1 MATPQDALPAATVEK
16 WTGLYKSVG
25 RFAIPPGAMQDASN
39 LVLPGPSLLT
49 LRRGFESNSEAF
61 GIRTDCLSM
70 GFYGSL
76 VCYIDSLGLSPPG
89 FLVADAE
96 TFVGW
101 GIYRQ
106 KSDLGFDAAA
116 LNAVGFQVPASTSY
130 RRFFTSNGNLYIS
143 GLGFGL
149 GRVPLPPTP
158 TQNEG
163 WSPAIM
169 DKPVLVGGYSFVAGT
184 FLPGSN
190 ITQNGVTYPNGSQVG
205 YRATY
210 RWVDGNGNIHRSQP
224 SEKIVVTYTTNASN
238 TAVRILVNETPMV
251 VAGTIVELWRTKIAI
266 NQNDGSDSSGD
277 ECFKIAEVAI
287 TGNVNSATGYLVAT
301 GVGTPFASYDDNT
314 PDVPYLN
321 DPLYTNPTTGA
332 LNGLGIGNANV
343 PPPASFDTFQFKGY
357 TYYANTQEVQRA
369 QIQIIGTGGGGIVD
383 GDTFSVA
390 GVNYM
395 FKDAAPASAGYI
407 FIQIWRTGSAHDK
420 GSIIENIRFTAQAAA
435 DAICK
440 GQGFYS
446 PFFNTIPPNN
456 PEVDKIRAFNVDV
469 NGLPGY
475 INLERLVPNGAQF
488 TISPGTG
495 AGRGWA
501 GLLAVGNVSDP
512 NRQPN
517 ALMQSQ
523 YNDPESVPPAFT
535 ETVGHE
541 DSAIL
546 RGIPLRD
553 TCLLYKSAP
562 DGLWK
567 FTDDGSGNLTISSLD
582 ATVNLIAPK
591 TAVFLD
597 NASFALCDKGVL
609 KITDGGAPENISDE
623 KLRLELADLV
633 AHVGLDTIADVAF
646 AVAYE
651 AEKLYVLCLPEGP
664 NSTDCTLQYVYNL
677 TTDAWTTWDVPNVQS
692 GGVDPYNGKLYLGR
706 NAVVSGGQPIWRER
720 KDNTDDDFQDPS
732 LTATWAASQ
741 TTDTIVV
748 TGDQRALPYNGFA
761 QGDRVVYVTGG
772 HSYLAWVNSV
782 TYSGSA
788 NQTTIVFSA
797 SLPMVSGESF
807 TLRKAIQCPFTL
819 LPLVDGDPLFDKQ
832 WQDLYLYFRYCV
844 NDRILISYGTNRQ
857 QVPNTYPLPGPLDT
871 EWYDEN
877 LGWGELP
884 WGGPAQD
891 VILKLG
897 LDQAAS
903 RSAELTLTIDM
914 SRAGAGWQL
923 SALRVPY
930 LPTTQKVVR

>member
-1 MATPQDALPAATVEK
+1 MATPDGALPAATVEK

-25 RFAIPPGAMQDASN
+25 RFAIPPGALQAAEN
-39 LVLPGPSLLT
+39 IVLPGPSLLT
-49 LRRGFESNSEAF
+49 LRRGFETPGSLNAVHDATS
-61 GIRTDCLSM
+61 L
-70 GFYGSL
+70 GFYGTM
-76 VCYIDSLGLSPPG
+76 VCYITTVGLDPPG
-89 FLVADAE
+89 FSFINND

-101 GIYRQ
+101 GVFRER
-106 KSDLGFDAAA
+106 SNLDFNGASLA
-116 LNAVGFQVPASTSY
+116 AVGFQVPAATAY
-130 RRFFTSNGNLYIS
+130 RRFFTANGNLYIS
-143 GLGFGL
+143 GLSFGL
-149 GRVPLPPTP
+149 GRVPLQPTP
-158 TQNEG
+158 DQNQG

-169 DKPVLVGGYSFVAGT
+169 DKPVLIGGYSFVAGT
-184 FLPGSN
+184 FLPGSAV
-190 ITQNGVTYPNGSQVG
+190 TQNGITYTNGSQVG

-210 RWVDGNGNIHRSQP
+210 RYVDANGNIHRSQP
-224 SEKIVVTYTTNASN
+224 SEKLVVTYTTNASS

-251 VAGTIVELWRTKIAI
+251 VQGTIVELWRTKIAI
-266 NQNDGSDSSGD
+266 NQNDGSDSTGD

-287 TGNVNSATGYLVAT
+287 TGNVNNATGYLVAT

-343 PPPASFDTFQFKGY
+343 PPPASFDVFQFKGY
-357 TYYANTQEVQRA
+357 TYYANTQEVQRV
-369 QIQIIGTGGGGIVD
+369 QVQIIGTGGGGIVD
-383 GDTFSVA
+383 GDTFTVD
-390 GVNYM
+390 GVPYM
-395 FKDAAPASAGYI
+395 WKDAAPATAGYV
-407 FIQIWRTGSAHDK
+407 FVQIWRTGTAHDK
-420 GSIIENIRFTAQAAA
+420 GSIIENLRASAQAAA

-440 GQGFYS
+440 GNGFYS

-456 PEVDKIRAFNVDV
+456 LEVEKIRAYNLDV

-475 INLERLVPNGAQF
+475 IKLERLVPSGAAF
-488 TISPGTG
+488 SVVAGTG

-501 GLLAVGNVSDP
+501 GLLAVGNTSDS

-517 ALMQSQ
+517 GLMQSQ

-535 ETVGHE
+535 EVVGHS
-541 DSAIL
+541 DSSIL

-553 TCLLYKSAP
+553 TCLLYKTAP

-567 FTDDGSGNLTISSLD
+567 FTDDGSGNLTIASLD

-633 AHVGLDTIADVAF
+633 AHVGADTIFNVAF
-646 AVAYE
+646 GIAYE
-651 AEKLYVLCLPEGP
+651 AEKLYILCLPEGP
-664 NSTDCTLQYVYNL
+664 NATDCTIQYIYNL
-677 TTDAWTTWDVPNVQS
+677 TTDSWTTWSLPNVQS
-692 GGVDPYNGKLYLGR
+692 GGVNPLDGKLYLGR
-706 NAVVSGGQPIWRER
+706 NAGVSGGDAPLWKER
-720 KDNTDDDFQDPS
+720 KNNTDDDFQDPE
-732 LTATWAASQ
+732 LTFTWPSTA
-741 TTDTIVV
+741 TTDTFVYS
-748 TGDQRALPYNGFA
+748 GDRRALPYNGFA
-761 QGDRVVYVTGG
+761 QGDRVVYVKSG

-782 TYSGSA
+782 TYAGA
-788 NQTTIVFSA
+788 TDETTVVLSTSIPA
-797 SLPMVSGESF
+797 TSGESF

-871 EWYDEN
+871 AWYDDD

-897 LDQAAS
+897 LDQAAA
-903 RSAELTLTIDM
+903 RSAELTLTVDM